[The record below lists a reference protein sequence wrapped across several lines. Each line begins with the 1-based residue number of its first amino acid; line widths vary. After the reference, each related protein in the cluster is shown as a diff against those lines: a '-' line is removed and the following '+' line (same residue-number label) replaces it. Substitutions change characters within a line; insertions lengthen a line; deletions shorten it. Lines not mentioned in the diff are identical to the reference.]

1 MPATSSESMPIVER
15 PTRTPAPETT
25 GDSDSPLTISVVFTS
40 VNATLAALRTAAA
53 LANRLHARIT
63 LVVPE
68 VVSYQLPLD
77 RPPILHDWNK
87 RRFHVLASKSSVET
101 TVRFYLCRDRDE
113 TLARVL
119 KPHSLV
125 VIGRRKRWWPAAE
138 NRLASRLRK
147 LGHEVIL
154 AETEWRDG

>member
-1 MPATSSESMPIVER
+1 MQAALEGRFTGTPATQSPER
-15 PTRTPAPETT
+15 QTT
-25 GDSDSPLTISVVFTS
+25 GGGEPRLNISVVFTS
-40 VNATLAALRTAAA
+40 VDATLAALRTAGR
-53 LANRLHARIT
+53 LASCLGGRIT

-68 VVSYQLPLD
+68 VVSYQLPLNK
-77 RPPILHDWNK
+77 PPVLHDWNE
-87 RRFHVLASKSSVET
+87 RRFRVLAAESLVAT

-125 VIGRRKRWWPAAE
+125 VIGAKRRWWPTSE
-138 NRLASRLRK
+138 SRLARRLRK

-154 AETEWRDG
+154 TKTE